1 MIVIYIDYSRTMDE
15 SNLVATLRALA
26 HPTRFQVMSL
36 LARNPHG
43 LPAGDI
49 AVTLKVRQNTLSS
62 HIAMLSRCNLIDGT
76 RTGRII
82 VYAANFPLAEEM
94 IRHLL
99 KTLGSNPLLPKPKR
113 H

>member
-1 MIVIYIDYSRTMDE
+1 MDE
-15 SNLVATLRALA
+15 SDLVAMLRALA
-26 HPTRFQVMSL
+26 HPTRLKVMSL
-36 LARNPHG
+36 LARSPHG

-49 AVTLKVRQNTLSS
+49 AAALQIRQNTLST
-62 HIAMLSRCNLIDGT
+62 HIAMLSRCNLVDGR

-82 VYAANFPLAEEM
+82 VYAANLPHAEEM

-99 KTLGSNPLLPKPKR
+99 KAFGSNALPSKPKR